1 MKAKKR
7 CIFCDFDQ
15 PSEAQA
21 QSSREYIS
29 FYLLLLRHIN
39 IVHSLY
45 TAHIS
50 ICVYKDHR

>member
-7 CIFCDFDQ
+7 CIFCDFAQ